1 MIHENTFGELMESNR
16 KVKNV
21 KRTKLCRGLCS
32 IMALS
37 RYENDERM
45 PEKIMADSLLE
56 RLGIFPYQ
64 FEFVLS
70 DEEYR
75 QIMLRKEIENAI
87 WEDDIEMAKDSL
99 NQYKDSIKSCHSLH
113 MQYVLLK
120 EGEISKKEGNLS
132 LAVKKFK
139 EAMQCTEME
148 EALKESESGI
158 LLTNTETELIFQM
171 AECLYLTGERQKSNE
186 MFHILKKYMEEYS
199 WDNEKRVMYYPH
211 ILYRMSDIACQNS
224 DFEGAE
230 EMLLKAREEMIR
242 EYQLWDLYE
251 IMSLLKE
258 VREKMGKEFTQ
269 EDSNFMTALKIIN
282 MSHRGELTEEGIE
295 LWQST
300 VNQQL

>member
-87 WEDDIEMAKDSL
+87 WEKQI
-99 NQYKDSIKSCHSLH
+99 IC
-113 MQYVLLK
+113 
-120 EGEISKKEGNLS
+120 IS
-132 LAVKKFK
+132 
-139 EAMQCTEME
+139 
-148 EALKESESGI
+148 
-158 LLTNTETELIFQM
+158 
-171 AECLYLTGERQKSNE
+171 
-186 MFHILKKYMEEYS
+186 HIGS
-199 WDNEKRVMYYPH
+199 
-211 ILYRMSDIACQNS
+211 
-224 DFEGAE
+224 
-230 EMLLKAREEMIR
+230 
-242 EYQLWDLYE
+242 
-251 IMSLLKE
+251 
-258 VREKMGKEFTQ
+258 
-269 EDSNFMTALKIIN
+269 TAI
-282 MSHRGELTEEGIE
+282 EGIWAKPIVDI
-295 LWQST
+295 L
-300 VNQQL
+300 V

>member
-1 MIHENTFGELMESNR
+1 
-16 KVKNV
+16 
-21 KRTKLCRGLCS
+21 
-32 IMALS
+32 
-37 RYENDERM
+37 
-45 PEKIMADSLLE
+45 
-56 RLGIFPYQ
+56 
-64 FEFVLS
+64 
-70 DEEYR
+70 
-75 QIMLRKEIENAI
+75 
-87 WEDDIEMAKDSL
+87 
-99 NQYKDSIKSCHSLH
+99 
-113 MQYVLLK
+113 
-120 EGEISKKEGNLS
+120 
-132 LAVKKFK
+132 
-139 EAMQCTEME
+139 
-148 EALKESESGI
+148 
-158 LLTNTETELIFQM
+158 
-171 AECLYLTGERQKSNE
+171 
-186 MFHILKKYMEEYS
+186 MEEYS

>member
-21 KRTKLCRGLCS
+21 KRTKLCRGICS

-37 RYENDERM
+37 RYENDGRM

-120 EGEISKKEGNLS
+120 EGEISKK
-132 LAVKKFK
+132 
-139 EAMQCTEME
+139 
-148 EALKESESGI
+148 
-158 LLTNTETELIFQM
+158 
-171 AECLYLTGERQKSNE
+171 
-186 MFHILKKYMEEYS
+186 
-199 WDNEKRVMYYPH
+199 
-211 ILYRMSDIACQNS
+211 
-224 DFEGAE
+224 
-230 EMLLKAREEMIR
+230 REI
-242 EYQLWDLYE
+242 
-251 IMSLLKE
+251 
-258 VREKMGKEFTQ
+258 
-269 EDSNFMTALKIIN
+269 
-282 MSHRGELTEEGIE
+282 
-295 LWQST
+295 
-300 VNQQL
+300 